1 MTLLCVGL
9 QKINTAVWISW
20 ENLFSKM
27 ILPCYSNRKIEVFT
41 LHSGYRWIL
50 GGKAL
55 DPGQQSWRTC
65 KGGQKTDGWFSF
77 VSEKHTALRSG
88 AFKEKFL
95 IFNNYKFSS
104 DLLGSAAA
112 MFISLSLLPLWT
124 QFHREVI
131 KLVISS
137 PNRCECLSPF
147 GAQLTD
153 GIGHGLP
160 HHHSLRN
167 TSLHCVWSTA
177 HSGSLPSVSRATI
190 LT

>member
-41 LHSGYRWIL
+41 LHSGCRWIL

-55 DPGQQSWRTC
+55 DPGSRA
-65 KGGQKTDGWFSF
+65 GGLAREVRRQMVGSASCLRNTLPWEAGLSRRSF
-77 VSEKHTALRSG
+77 L
-88 AFKEKFL
+88 F
-95 IFNNYKFSS
+95 FNNYKFSS

-131 KLVISS
+131 KLVVSS
-137 PNRCECLSPF
+137 PNRCECRSPF
-147 GAQLTD
+147 GAQLTV

-167 TSLHCVWSTA
+167 TSLHCVWNTA
-177 HSGSLPSVSRATI
+177 HSGSLPSVSRATT

>member
-1 MTLLCVGL
+1 MDT
-9 QKINTAVWISW
+9 W
-20 ENLFSKM
+20 
-27 ILPCYSNRKIEVFT
+27 RKST
-41 LHSGYRWIL
+41 R
-50 GGKAL
+50 
-55 DPGQQSWRTC
+55 PGQQSWRTC

-112 MFISLSLLPLWT
+112 IFISLSLLPLWT

-131 KLVISS
+131 KLVVSS
-137 PNRCECLSPF
+137 PNRCECRSPF

-153 GIGHGLP
+153 GISHGLS
-160 HHHSLRN
+160 HHHIFTLGVKYSTIWILAFCFQSHN
-167 TSLHCVWSTA
+167 TDLN
-177 HSGSLPSVSRATI
+177 LII
-190 LT
+190 LFLCEIFQLSCLSPLQKSP